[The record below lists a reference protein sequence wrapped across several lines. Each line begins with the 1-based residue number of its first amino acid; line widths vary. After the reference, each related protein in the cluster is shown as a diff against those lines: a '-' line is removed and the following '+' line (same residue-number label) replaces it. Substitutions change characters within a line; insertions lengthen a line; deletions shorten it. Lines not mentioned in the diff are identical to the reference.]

1 MDTGQESSE
10 SAGDAAGTN
19 ASSQTTSGHGEPGD
33 ATPGGAGR
41 GSTTEEVRGWF
52 SGRLPGDWFT
62 AVPEIQAD
70 REEITIVGPLPAPE
84 TAGASDAERAAA
96 AEGRIRRF
104 REETRNHRI
113 EIAREAEHKFRRKVS
128 WGVTCADMT
137 EMFTTLS
144 VPVMTRLR
152 QPERRVL
159 DTLVEAGVA
168 RSRSDALAWCV
179 RLTGE
184 NADSWLSRL
193 RAALR
198 HVEEVR
204 DQGPASG

>member
-1 MDTGQESSE
+1 MS
-10 SAGDAAGTN
+10 
-19 ASSQTTSGHGEPGD
+19 TSND
-33 ATPGGAGR
+33 SGAD
-41 GSTTEEVRGWF
+41 EVRAWF
-52 SGRLPGDWFT
+52 GGRLSAEWFT
-62 AVPEIQAD
+62 APATITVD
-70 REEITIVGPLPAPE
+70 REEITVIGSLADPGEAE
-84 TAGASDAERAAA
+84 ASEAEASEAEASDAERAAA

-104 REETRNHRI
+104 REETRNQRI

-128 WGVTCADMT
+128 WGVRCGGLT

-152 QPERRVL
+152 QQERRVL
-159 DTLVEAGVA
+159 DTLVDAGVA

-184 NADSWLSRL
+184 NADEWLSRL

-204 DQGPASG
+204 SEGPGRQAT